1 MDLET
6 LRAAVDKATAARK
19 IADQAQADLNDAIR
33 SALKSESIK
42 TKEIVE
48 ITGLSR
54 ARLYQVRDYR
64 R

>member
-6 LRAAVDKATAARK
+6 LRAVADKATTARK
-19 IADQAQADLNDAIR
+19 IADQAQVELNDAIR

>member
-6 LRAAVDKATAARK
+6 LRAVADKATTARE
-19 IADQAQADLNDAIR
+19 IADQAQAELNDAIR